1 MGFIEIINLIGK
13 TVFSYLF
20 LLSILKIMGKRELSQ
35 ISIFDVVI
43 FLIMSELFSLAIENK
58 GDSILRFIIP
68 IVVIVI
74 LELITA
80 FLSLKSIVIRRFFE
94 GKNSFLIYK
103 GEIDIKELKK
113 NKYNIS
119 DLMLQLRNKDIQ
131 SPKEVEFAILE
142 GNGNLNIIKKENII
156 VDFPDPIIMDGKINK
171 EVVKKINKTEEDI
184 LIMISK
190 EGYQDFNEIFFCQ
203 LLKDGLYIVPFKK

>member
-1 MGFIEIINLIGK
+1 MVQCKNGN
-13 TVFSYLF
+13 
-20 LLSILKIMGKRELSQ
+20 ILTGTQ
-35 ISIFDVVI
+35 
-43 FLIMSELFSLAIENK
+43 A
-58 GDSILRFIIP
+58 P
-68 IVVIVI
+68 VI
-74 LELITA
+74 LTSRSDTFETKLY
-80 FLSLKSIVIRRFFE
+80 SIALGAVVAE
-94 GKNSFLIYK
+94 
-103 GEIDIKELKK
+103 EMKK

-156 VDFPDPIIMDGKINK
+156 VNFPDPIIMDGKINK